1 MTRVSLSAR
10 LTFRD
15 GAGRSETYWT
25 TPLAVQN
32 SARGREWAESS
43 FAWPI
48 VARKHLE
55 FFETILDGPNSRIA

>member
-1 MTRVSLSAR
+1 MEQGARRPTGQPRSPCRTRR
-10 LTFRD
+10 
-15 GAGRSETYWT
+15 
-25 TPLAVQN
+25 
-32 SARGREWAESS
+32 RGREWAESS